1 MFNLLL
7 KKNELIKQKPSNIK
21 TYKMK
26 IKLVKAPKLQNNVG
40 KVHEACYQLIES
52 KFKWADWDHYNA
64 VNDVLS
70 NKNAY
75 DFRVKVL

>member
-52 KFKWADWDHYNA
+52 KSKWAD
-64 VNDVLS
+64 
-70 NKNAY
+70 
-75 DFRVKVL
+75 

>member
-40 KVHEACYQLIES
+40 KVHEACYQLIEL
-52 KFKWADWDHYNA
+52 NP
-64 VNDVLS
+64 NGLIETTTT
-70 NKNAY
+70 
-75 DFRVKVL
+75 R